1 MCRWFGGGGGGL
13 VGSVEVTEEKGEEE
27 GGLCVWSV
35 YLDKYH
41 DCQVLKIS
49 SARASW
55 KHTFE
60 YYIESQ
66 REA

>member
-1 MCRWFGGGGGGL
+1 MRR
-13 VGSVEVTEEKGEEE
+13 EEE